1 MLSDL
6 LKKRCRISNEPGGTF
21 QMHGVTG
28 VFVNPM
34 GDQVGE
40 SSFKLLILIGRQKRV
55 TGAYR
60 IQNQRRYVQ
69 IAEDVF

>member
-1 MLSDL
+1 
-6 LKKRCRISNEPGGTF
+6 
-21 QMHGVTG
+21 MHGVTG